1 MVGPPGQ
8 SCRVP
13 LEAVL
18 AQWPLE
24 AVFAWWPFAAPL
36 QIFEEGYTELSLE
49 GRGGMIGRT
58 LYVVRGKD
66 YADLYL
72 EGEER
77 EHYFRV
83 RDHPEHSGWFVVEE
97 HRISQ
102 DGSDQVVR
110 ICSSSYWE
118 IGVEDFRGLIWTLI
132 TEPQSVFADLT
143 GIKTRIRKVE
153 TRCE

>member
-1 MVGPPGQ
+1 
-8 SCRVP
+8 
-13 LEAVL
+13 
-18 AQWPLE
+18 
-24 AVFAWWPFAAPL
+24 
-36 QIFEEGYTELSLE
+36 
-49 GRGGMIGRT
+49 MIGRT
-58 LYVVRGKD
+58 LFIVRGKD

-72 EGEER
+72 EGEGGK
-77 EHYFRV
+77 HCFRV
-83 RDHPEHSGWFVVEE
+83 HDHDEHSGWFVVEE

-110 ICSSSYWE
+110 ICSGSYRE

-153 TRCE
+153 ERCE